1 MNVPDVGHRHNRSV
15 DRRVVLLCGVLPA
28 LFVAL
33 LVLYRPPALTQ
44 LDNRVF
50 DALVRS
56 VPARPTSGRV
66 AVVDIDERSIAA
78 VGQWPW
84 RRDVIARLIARLRTL
99 GAAVVAFDVVFAEPD
114 RYEASSPVG
123 TTAADSALADEMRQG
138 RVVLG
143 YAFSFDAE
151 PGGSSP
157 GCVLHALDSLVVAAH
172 TGVPEPPVFHATR
185 ATCGLSVLAEAAG
198 ASGFLNAMPD
208 GDGVLRRVPL
218 LIEHAGRHYPALALA
233 AVTAATGERPVG
245 IRTANLNSTSLAFPD
260 WSAPLDGRSNLLL
273 RYRGVART
281 FPYVPAADVL
291 NGAAP
296 AAALKGAIVF
306 VGGTAPGIREIVS
319 TPYDR
324 LFPGVEIHAT
334 VADNLLRR
342 DFLAR
347 APDAQTVELVA
358 VVGLGIS
365 IALLAVRVGL
375 LWTSAA
381 AVVMLLALW
390 PTARWL
396 LEQKGQYFSPL
407 FAAGGLLASLS
418 AATVACLMQE
428 RRRAKQA
435 TDEREGARRLMV
447 QSLLS
452 LTDIRDADTGSHSRR
467 TQSYSRL
474 LAERLRQHPQF
485 RDYLTPDRIDL
496 LSSLAPLHDIGKVGV
511 PDQLL
516 NKPGALTPDEYQEM
530 KKHPTYGL
538 SVITTAQRNAA
549 APDDATLMM
558 ARDIVYT
565 HHERWDGKGYPR
577 GLEGPEIPIAGRV
590 IAIVDAYDALTSGR
604 CYRHALSHEQALQVL
619 AGESGSH
626 FDPAVVDA
634 LLSVGPLFQDVARQ
648 AGAMGRHREVAVS

>member
-1 MNVPDVGHRHNRSV
+1 MNAPDVGHRRNGSV

-28 LFVAL
+28 LVVAG
-33 LVLYRPPALTQ
+33 LVLYRPPAVSQ

-50 DALVRS
+50 DAVVRS
-56 VPARPTSGRV
+56 VPAHPISGRV

-99 GAAVVAFDVVFAEPD
+99 GAAVVAFDVVFAESD
-114 RYEASSPVG
+114 RYEALPPVG
-123 TTAADSALADEMRQG
+123 ITAADAALADEMRQG

-143 YAFSFDAE
+143 YAFSFDDE
-151 PGGSSP
+151 PGGSSS

-172 TGVPEPPVFHATR
+172 TGVPEPPVFRATR
-185 ATCGLSVLAEAAG
+185 ATCGLPVLAEAAG

-208 GDGVLRRVPL
+208 ADGVLRRVPL
-218 LIEHAGRHYPALALA
+218 LIEHDGRHYPALALA
-233 AVTAATGERPVG
+233 AVTAATGERPIG
-245 IRTANLNSTSLAFPD
+245 IRTANLNSTSLAFAD
-260 WSAPLDGRSNLLL
+260 WTAPLDGRSNLLL
-273 RYRGVART
+273 RYRGAKRT

-291 NGAAP
+291 NGTAP
-296 AAALKGAIVF
+296 VAALKGAIVF

-347 APDAQTVELVA
+347 APDAQTVELAA
-358 VVGLGIS
+358 VLALGLS

-381 AVVMLLALW
+381 AVLMLLALW

-418 AATVACLMQE
+418 AATVACLIQE

-435 TDEREGARRLMV
+435 TDEKEGARRLMV

-452 LTDIRDADTGSHSRR
+452 LTDIRDADTASHSRR
-467 TQSYSRL
+467 TQRYSRL

-485 RDYLTPDRIDL
+485 RDYLTADRINL

-516 NKPGALTPDEYQEM
+516 HKPGALTPDEYQEM

-538 SVITTAQRNAA
+538 SVITTAQRNAG
-549 APDDATLMM
+549 APDDPTLMM

-604 CYRHALSHEQALQVL
+604 CYRHALPHEQALQVL
-619 AGESGSH
+619 AGGSGSQ

-634 LLSVGPLFQDVARQ
+634 LLSVAPLFQDVARE
-648 AGAMGRHREVAVS
+648 AGSMGHREVALS